1 MSVVVNARLNCVEH
15 QFRLSK
21 AFGIYNESCEYLY
34 VVDLQL
40 ILQTC
45 YTRIPNICL
54 VLVR

>member
-15 QFRLSK
+15 QFTLSK
-21 AFGIYNESCEYLY
+21 AFGIHNESCEYLY

-45 YTRIPNICL
+45 YTCIPNICL